1 MTVAKADYYEI
12 LGVDRNAD
20 LEEIKKAYRRLAIKY
35 HPDKNKGDK
44 EAEEK
49 FKEVSE
55 AYAVLSDPE
64 KRARYDRFGH
74 ADPGLGDF
82 AGGFDFDLSDALRIF
97 MEGGFGGFA
106 DFFGAG
112 RASRAERAHRGSD
125 LQITLKLS
133 LEEIASGTTK
143 KIRISKLKVCDLC
156 RGSGA
161 ARGSQP
167 VSCPTCGGRGEV
179 RRVSRSFLG
188 QFIQASTCPQCQGSG
203 EIVQDK
209 CPKCRGE
216 GRYKGETTLS
226 VTIPAGVQAGN
237 YLTLRGE
244 GNAGLRGGPPG
255 DVFIVVDERKHE
267 LFERHGDDI
276 IYRLLISFPQAALG
290 DEIEI
295 PTLNGRV
302 KINIPAGIQSGKIL
316 RLRGKGIK
324 HLNSAGSGDQLVI
337 VNLFTPT
344 KLSPEEKKIFQQ
356 LARCE
361 GVKPKAQD
369 RSFFN
374 KVKDAFKG

>member
-1 MTVAKADYYEI
+1 
-12 LGVDRNAD
+12 
-20 LEEIKKAYRRLAIKY
+20 
-35 HPDKNKGDK
+35 
-44 EAEEK
+44 
-49 FKEVSE
+49 
-55 AYAVLSDPE
+55 
-64 KRARYDRFGH
+64 
-74 ADPGLGDF
+74 
-82 AGGFDFDLSDALRIF
+82 
-97 MEGGFGGFA
+97 
-106 DFFGAG
+106 
-112 RASRAERAHRGSD
+112 
-125 LQITLKLS
+125 LKLS

-143 KIRISKLKVCDLC
+143 KIRISKLKVCDVC

-161 ARGSQP
+161 AQGSKP
-167 VSCPTCGGRGEV
+167 MTCPTCQGRGEV

-203 EIVQDK
+203 EIVQEK
-209 CPKCRGE
+209 CPKCHGE
-216 GRYKGETTLS
+216 GRFKGETTLS
-226 VTIPAGVQAGN
+226 VTVPAGVQAGN

-244 GNAGLRGGPPG
+244 GNAGLRGGTPG
-255 DVFIVVDERKHE
+255 DVFIVIDERKHD

-290 DEIEI
+290 DEVEI

-324 HLNSAGSGDQLVI
+324 HLNGAGSGDQLVI

-344 KLSPEEKKIFQQ
+344 KLSAEEKKIFQQ
-356 LARCE
+356 LAKCE
-361 GVKPKAQD
+361 GVKPKEHD